1 MKVEFENEL
10 KYTDLLLPTLEI
22 LSDNKNKTEN
32 EIINIFQENER
43 FRKYNPNSIV
53 QETTDAL
60 FYISKTNYVS
70 YNNNN
75 QFQITKDG

>member
-32 EIINIFQENER
+32 EIINIFQKMRDLENIIQ
-43 FRKYNPNSIV
+43 IV
-53 QETTDAL
+53 L
-60 FYISKTNYVS
+60 FKKLQMLFFIFLK
-70 YNNNN
+70 
-75 QFQITKDG
+75 QIM